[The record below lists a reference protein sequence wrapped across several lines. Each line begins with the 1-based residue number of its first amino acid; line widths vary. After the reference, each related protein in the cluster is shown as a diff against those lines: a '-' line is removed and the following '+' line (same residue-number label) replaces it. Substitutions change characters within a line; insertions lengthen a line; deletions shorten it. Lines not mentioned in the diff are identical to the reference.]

1 MYYIESLKAHSLSQ
15 ILLSCNGSSLPL
27 LSCGRRHVNHA
38 TWLALWSTCDTWRG
52 WYTNRVT
59 CVVVM
64 SIDCTPR
71 PSIMQAAVA
80 DRGMGIE
87 NKSFSYT
94 THGTRDPSR
103 QTERDHC
110 VAVLW
115 SIFSITILHRNAVTV
130 QGRQRVMVI
139 KIIHLHF
146 GWFCCCW
153 LAEEW
158 SGVAGW
164 DGGALVS
171 ISGWVGNTYVYI
183 I

>member
-1 MYYIESLKAHSLSQ
+1 MDLRF
-15 ILLSCNGSSLPL
+15 LSC
-27 LSCGRRHVNHA
+27 CGRRHVNHA

-103 QTERDHC
+103 QAERDHC

-146 GWFCCCW
+146 GWFCCCCCW
-153 LAEEW
+153 LR
-158 SGVAGW
+158 SGVGSL
-164 DGGALVS
+164 GGTEEL
-171 ISGWVGNTYVYI
+171 
-183 I
+183 